1 MRYLPLVIQFTIL
14 RLKKIIM
21 PELPDLQ
28 LFDHMVVITG
38 YNNSGTF
45 QYFDPLLAKYKVVDA
60 SALTHVREVIRYN
73 LK

>member
-1 MRYLPLVIQFTIL
+1 
-14 RLKKIIM
+14 M

-45 QYFDPLLAKYKVVDA
+45 QYLDPLLAKYKVVDA